1 MSIGEKIREKR
12 RTAKCSQCEL
22 AKKIGVAQPT
32 VCNYERDLRA
42 PRMQTI
48 KKIAK
53 VLDTSVD
60 YLVNDK

>member
-12 RTAKCSQCEL
+12 ETAKCSQSEL
-22 AKKIGVAQPT
+22 AKKIGVTQPT
-32 VCNYERDLRA
+32 VCHYERDLRT
-42 PRMQTI
+42 PGIQTI

-53 VLDTSVD
+53 ILDTNVD